1 MRLPAKKTHT
11 YYRYAAIFFAAL
23 FFISAVEMT
32 LVLQFSASQMKNTE
46 TQNTK
51 NSMQQAA
58 ELVDKQLQ
66 TMQQDIALRISMQID
81 YRPTRVEQGGIY
93 DIIESLE
100 DAALQMLNSIF
111 GVVQFSQIIEAMPE
125 SHVRMTGF
133 WLDFSRKNEDALLHG
148 AFIPQEPQFLY
159 PVIRAQNA
167 QTAIIGIYAKD
178 RIVEVDAARPHLK
191 LINATPKEAVYLRF
205 SVPCNEYLTV
215 RNAMGDTVRTERMTF
230 RPGVTAVPVPR
241 CGLAELDFR
250 T

>member
-1 MRLPAKKTHT
+1 MPP
-11 YYRYAAIFFAAL
+11 FFAAL
-23 FFISAVEMT
+23 FFISAVVMT

-66 TMQQDIALRISMQID
+66 TMQDIALRISMQID
-81 YRPTRVEQGGIY
+81 YRPTRAKQGGIY

-100 DAALQMLNSIF
+100 DAALQMLNSMF
-111 GVVQFSQIIEAMPE
+111 GVVQFSPIIEVM
-125 SHVRMTGF
+125 
-133 WLDFSRKNEDALLHG
+133 
-148 AFIPQEPQFLY
+148 Y

-205 SVPCNEYLTV
+205 AALCNGYLTV

-250 T
+250 A

>member
-1 MRLPAKKTHT
+1 
-11 YYRYAAIFFAAL
+11 
-23 FFISAVEMT
+23 MT

-66 TMQQDIALRISMQID
+66 TMQDIALRISMQID
-81 YRPTRVEQGGIY
+81 YRPTRAKQGGIY

-111 GVVQFSQIIEAMPE
+111 GVVQFSQIIEAM
-125 SHVRMTGF
+125 
-133 WLDFSRKNEDALLHG
+133 
-148 AFIPQEPQFLY
+148 Y

-205 SVPCNEYLTV
+205 AAPCNEYLTV

-241 CGLAELDFR
+241 CGLAELGFR
-250 T
+250 A